1 MEVANLHQ
9 KNTPLS
15 VAPNQAEGAVLDS
28 ASAKEDPTSYDL
40 KKIKKKRT
48 RNATKKQ
55 KKKNRNKQHQRQQQ
69 QQQQKIQWSLC
80 KWKEMKRTLFLEKKS
95 EHK

>member
-40 KKIKKKRT
+40 KKKNKKD
-48 RNATKKQ
+48 KKFD
-55 KKKNRNKQHQRQQQ
+55 KEAKEKNRNKQHQRQQQ
-69 QQQQKIQWSLC
+69 QQQQQQKIQWSLG
-80 KWKEMKRTLFLEKKS
+80 R
-95 EHK
+95 

>member
-28 ASAKEDPTSYDL
+28 ASAKEDPTSNDL
-40 KKIKKKRT
+40 KKKTTRRT
-48 RNATKKQ
+48 RNSTKKQ
-55 KKKNRNKQHQRQQQ
+55 KKRTEINNINDNNNNNNRKFSGH
-69 QQQQKIQWSLC
+69 WAD
-80 KWKEMKRTLFLEKKS
+80 EKK
-95 EHK
+95 

>member
-40 KKIKKKRT
+40 KK
-48 RNATKKQ
+48 KKQ
-55 KKKNRNKQHQRQQQ
+55 EGQEIRQRSKRKE
-69 QQQQKIQWSLC
+69 QK
-80 KWKEMKRTLFLEKKS
+80 
-95 EHK
+95 